1 MDENTQDFIG
11 SAFGPSYIN
20 EPEVLKANLVHSL
33 SAPGIFTKTRKAQRD
48 GFAEV
53 IRNREMSLTDWDIIT
68 EGVIRFPTEDEMY
81 AFLQASY
88 DYFFGDAPEP
98 PDYPESDE
106 G

>member
-1 MDENTQDFIG
+1 MDDDTKDFIS

-33 SAPGIFTKTRKAQRD
+33 STPGMFTNTREAQRD
-48 GFAEV
+48 GFAGV
-53 IRNREMSLTDWDIIT
+53 IRNREMSLADWDIIT
-68 EGVIRFPTEDEMY
+68 EGVIRFPAEDEMY

-88 DYFFGDAPEP
+88 DYFFCDAPEP

-106 G
+106 D